1 MWLKILYDN
10 PENNAKSH
18 KKMPKEQNTIKIT
31 KEWYHMATTL
41 GPTTLSP
48 VKPFF
53 FWRNNSFSDIVC
65 IGVSSYKN
73 RGNEGTAAE
82 K

>member
-1 MWLKILYDN
+1 
-10 PENNAKSH
+10 
-18 KKMPKEQNTIKIT
+18 MPKEQNTIKIT

-53 FWRNNSFSDIVC
+53 FFEEIILFLILYALAYQAIRTEEMKEQQQKSRIWC
-65 IGVSSYKN
+65 LK
-73 RGNEGTAAE
+73 
-82 K
+82 